1 MMKVHHFKH
10 ATTKK
15 KNYMLLCEKNEVEF
29 ELYKGPIYI
38 ATTIIQG
45 GILVPHWKKI
55 KFMFKIFML
64 PTKYKHSNNFSYL

>member
-1 MMKVHHFKH
+1 
-10 ATTKK
+10 
-15 KNYMLLCEKNEVEF
+15 MLVCEKNEVEF

-64 PTKYKHSNNFSYL
+64 PTKYKHSNNFSYI